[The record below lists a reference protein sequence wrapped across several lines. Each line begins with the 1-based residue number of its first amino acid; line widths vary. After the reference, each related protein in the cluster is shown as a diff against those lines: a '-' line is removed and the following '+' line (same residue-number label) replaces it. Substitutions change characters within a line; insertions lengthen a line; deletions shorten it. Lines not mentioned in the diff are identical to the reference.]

1 MTAVSWPHLPQ
12 THCPGVQAM
21 ICSVLG
27 RSAGSSCRPGCLR
40 AVLSGNF
47 NCARSLSAC
56 TAVPEENLY
65 SIPAPIAEQN
75 HVAAQRFKPKPV
87 PNQSMQT
94 LEATLEAFTQIGRSY
109 CQVDP
114 GRGSKPK
121 HKPMLFPKRRSVVLM
136 SPNRNPAALRYSA
149 RHRALLPS
157 IQRMLAGL
165 RALRIR
171 ECCSQSARSSAA
183 P

>member
-1 MTAVSWPHLPQ
+1 MLQTASLQSGCRADGPQ
-12 THCPGVQAM
+12 A
-21 ICSVLG
+21 
-27 RSAGSSCRPGCLR
+27 SSCRRFQAAILIAPVHSPVLPSQKRTFTRFLHRLQNKTTWPLR
-40 AVLSGNF
+40 GSSPS
-47 NCARSLSAC
+47 RSRTNPC
-56 TAVPEENLY
+56 
-65 SIPAPIAEQN
+65 
-75 HVAAQRFKPKPV
+75 KPSKP
-87 PNQSMQT
+87 PRSP
-94 LEATLEAFTQIGRSY
+94 LEAFTQIGRSC